1 LNFEMVQE
9 WNKFKFVYLFIPS
22 KTLYFR
28 IVSEKKKKKK
38 NQLTKPLDGITVF
51 SYFYMNS
58 WLKDYF

>member
-1 LNFEMVQE
+1 
-9 WNKFKFVYLFIPS
+9 LFIPS